1 MICKN
6 CGNEV
11 ADNAAFCGICGAK
24 IVAETEVLQSTEPVS
39 EFADAPA
46 SDPFVAETPVDTDT
60 NFFENQDSEVISKP
74 KKHKK
79 LTKIL
84 LFAGI
89 PAIAIV
95 LVVVLLFD
103 SIQGFWKKNFSSD
116 SEYLAFVE
124 AKALGG
130 YTEVI
135 SNAYGNV
142 LQSVNGTGT
151 KGEIAIELG
160 DSLSAM
166 LPAFT
171 GSSGMDLGWLKNI
184 KILMDA
190 DSDAEKGS
198 GRLTLVLSDQEIA
211 SIDFYVDS
219 TAQTLY
225 FRCEELFDKY
235 ISINLN
241 DVLNMYESI
250 YDKAY
255 DDLYGDVLD
264 DPYGLYDDLDDLDG
278 LYDDLDDLD
287 GLYDDLEDLDDLYDM
302 YGMSTSGVESV
313 VPLMSSDL
321 LGSMFSVSDFMEYL
335 PSEAELKNIL
345 DNYIDVVLDQV
356 TDNDVTRTTTT
367 VTANGVTEECTALEI
382 KVTEDLLTRVAK
394 TVLEK
399 ARDDSDIISIIE
411 RIIKGMGPAGAMFG
425 DTVINE
431 YQKGIDS
438 LLETLAEQSGSS
450 NEELIHLTSYVND
463 SHEIIGREISTVF
476 GGSKREVLSYVSA
489 ENGGDYGFEFNVE
502 ELSFVGKGTKS
513 GDAITADFAL
523 NVSGQEYVKIGLE
536 NFEANLA
543 SEEISGAVTLKL
555 GSSVMGLL
563 DNEATAAVSMYN
575 PAIRLDLDL
584 DSDSVSYAVS
594 LLTGDA
600 ELIKLS
606 VSGENTEANIA
617 EQPSASDTVGI
628 DDIDPADFNLDTI
641 MNNLKKAGFPTEFL
655 SFAQYSMLN

>member
-39 EFADAPA
+39 EFADVPA

-135 SNAYGNV
+135 SKTYGNV
-142 LQSVNGTGT
+142 LQSVNGVGA

-171 GSSGMDLGWLKNI
+171 SSSGMDLSWLKNI

-211 SIDFYVDS
+211 SIDFYFDS
-219 TAQTLY
+219 TAQTFY

-278 LYDDLDDLD
+278 LYDDLE
-287 GLYDDLEDLDDLYDM
+287 DLEDLYDM

-313 VPLMSSDL
+313 VPLMSSDS

-411 RIIKGMGPAGAMFG
+411 RIIKGMGAAGAMFG
-425 DTVINE
+425 DTVISE

-450 NEELIHLTSYVND
+450 NEELISLTSYVND

-606 VSGENTEANIA
+606 ISGENTEANIA

-628 DDIDPADFNLDTI
+628 DDIDPSDFSLDTI
-641 MNNLKKAGFPTEFL
+641 MNNLKKAGFPTELL
-655 SFAQYSMLN
+655 SFAQYSMLS